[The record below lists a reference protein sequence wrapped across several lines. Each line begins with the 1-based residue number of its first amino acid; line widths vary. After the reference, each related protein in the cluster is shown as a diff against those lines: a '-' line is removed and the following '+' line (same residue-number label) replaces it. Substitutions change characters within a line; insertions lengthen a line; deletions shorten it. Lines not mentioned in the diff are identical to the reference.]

1 MTNKQKQLQLKHLG
15 YYCGKIDGSMGP
27 ASQDATRRF
36 QADYGLVAD
45 GSFGPLT
52 EARSIEVWKDIQSKL
67 NAKGFNCGT
76 IDGLVGDKT
85 TNAIYQFQKANGLV
99 ADKSCGPKTLAKL
112 NEDVKPLSWDDFP
125 NFRREEF
132 KCPCGKCNGYPYE
145 PDLRLVKVLQE
156 MRDYYN
162 KPINITSGVRCQNF
176 NDSLKGSV
184 KNSPHLYGKAADFI
198 VVGVAKSDFL
208 AYSQKLVREGKIAY
222 TYSNETNM
230 KNAVH
235 INL

>member
-27 ASQDATRRF
+27 TSREATRNF
-36 QADYGLVAD
+36 QSAYGLVAD
-45 GSFGPLT
+45 ASFGPLT
-52 EARSIEVWKDIQSKL
+52 EAKSIEVWTDIQNKL
-67 NAKGFNCGT
+67 NNKGFNCGEAN
-76 IDGLVGDKT
+76 GYVGDNT
-85 TNAIYQFQKANGLV
+85 INAIYEFQRANGLV
-99 ADKSCGPKTLAKL
+99 VDGSMGPASLAKL
-112 NEDVKPLSWDDFP
+112 NEDTKPLSWDDFP

-132 KCPCGKCNGYPYE
+132 RCPCGKCNGYPYE

-156 MRDYYN
+156 MRDHYN
-162 KPINITSGVRCQNF
+162 TPINITSGVRCQNF
-176 NDSLKGSV
+176 NDSLPGSV

-222 TYSNETNM
+222 TYTNESNM